1 MGRDHW
7 RPERTR
13 HSPWGAI
20 ALVMLSGL
28 ALMRNGPDLEPG
40 PPPPG
45 AAASAGGHPVA
56 AWGTCGGRHG
66 EAAGICPVRVRRRE
80 RLTSLP

>member
-40 PPPPG
+40 PPRPVPQPRQ
-45 AAASAGGHPVA
+45 AATRSPAGHLWRAP
-56 AWGTCGGRHG
+56 R
-66 EAAGICPVRVRRRE
+66 
-80 RLTSLP
+80 

>member
-56 AWGTCGGRHG
+56 GG
-66 EAAGICPVRVRRRE
+66 APVAGATVKPPAYAR
-80 RLTSLP
+80 SGSGAGSG